1 MSEQPHVETIPSQ
14 QPACRRVAPFCGPQ
28 GLLTVT
34 GGAAAAT
41 ACAADGER
49 RPLPRARRLG
59 AGSPSAA
66 APTTPESVGIEPTPK
81 RGIEQPYEVRQ
92 GAERPERSTSKVPVG
107 GGVILNKADYVI
119 TQPTKGKYKA
129 FTKICTHQGCA
140 VAEVANGVI
149 HCDCHGSEY
158 SIKDGSVVNPPAS
171 KPLAEH
177 KVTVSDGKVFV
188 TD

>member
-1 MSEQPHVETIPSQ
+1 MSDQPNGEPVPWPVVASS
-14 QPACRRVAPFCGPQ
+14 RRALLRAA
-28 GLLTVT
+28 GLLAVT
-34 GGAAAAT
+34 GGAVAVT
-41 ACAADGER
+41 ACAADGD
-49 RPLPRARRLG
+49 P
-59 AGSPSAA
+59 AA
-66 APTTPESVGIEPTPK
+66 APSTSAGGGSSSAPAPTSAASSAASSPSNEASGSRNKSAKAPSGPSV
-81 RGIEQPYEVRQ
+81 
-92 GAERPERSTSKVPVG
+92 ATSKVPVG
-107 GGVILNKADYVI
+107 GGVILNDADYVI

-177 KVTVSDGKVFV
+177 EVTVSGGKVFV
-188 TD
+188 TG